1 MCGRAAVE
9 YWRQL
14 VEEAK
19 NFKETQTCQEN
30 QTEEAA
36 ESAAQAA
43 LEQKEAEDQ
52 PTEAAQQLAE
62 DLESRQE
69 KETEADLEAERTQRA
84 LEDCPAKRA
93 EEKFVVKNTFLELE
107 SEQGPNL
114 QQRFERLRRAKT
126 VAAFSWREDSAARA
140 AADVQNAVNGH
151 VNAVTGAVVDAQ
163 AWLAS

>member
-14 VEEAK
+14 IEEAK
-19 NFKETQTCQEN
+19 NFK
-30 QTEEAA
+30 EEAA

-84 LEDCPAKRA
+84 LE
-93 EEKFVVKNTFLELE
+93 FVVKNTFLELE

-126 VAAFSWREDSAARA
+126 AGKPAG
-140 AADVQNAVNGH
+140 Q
-151 VNAVTGAVVDAQ
+151 
-163 AWLAS
+163 